1 MPSSIQSIPDKVVIE
16 GNNVTLTCIASG
28 IPEPVVSWINVGS
41 GNRTA
46 GNVLEFDNISRH
58 EAGEYICEAR
68 NPCRNTTESATIDV
82 QCK

>member
-1 MPSSIQSIPDKVVIE
+1 MPSSIQSIPDKVVTE
-16 GNNVTLTCIASG
+16 GVNVTLTCNASG
-28 IPEPVVSWINVGS
+28 IPEPVVSWINVRS
-41 GNRTA
+41 ANRTA

-68 NPCRNTTESATIDV
+68 NPCRNATESATINV